1 MESASSTMPQALQEK
16 KKKRYFKD
24 ITNKTL
30 RKNENLKAQKE
41 KRSHAIM
48 TTDANLLNLSIFKK
62 VDKNIS
68 ELTIFANCYKS
79 HHFVMDIFRGLW
91 GGKE

>member
-1 MESASSTMPQALQEK
+1 
-16 KKKRYFKD
+16 
-24 ITNKTL
+24 
-30 RKNENLKAQKE
+30 
-41 KRSHAIM
+41 M